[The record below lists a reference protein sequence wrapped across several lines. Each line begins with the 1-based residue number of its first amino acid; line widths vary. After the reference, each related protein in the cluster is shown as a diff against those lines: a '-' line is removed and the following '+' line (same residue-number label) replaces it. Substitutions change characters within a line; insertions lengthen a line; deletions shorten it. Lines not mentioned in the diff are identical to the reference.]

1 VGPTGTA
8 GVVNVKATQA
18 QPDSVTAAS
27 RVAIDAALLLL
38 LLLLALLEQLLDAV
52 EAGLDVRRPDAVG
65 QPQVADPFVVLGRL
79 GVVLLLL
86 GLEGPLVP
94 LPRPALGQ
102 LRVDGRRGDLH
113 VRLAGRRRGLRLPRR
128 VGDYDLGR

>member
-38 LLLLALLEQLLDAV
+38 LLQAEDCAQCKS
-52 EAGLDVRRPDAVG
+52 
-65 QPQVADPFVVLGRL
+65 QQHTGRA
-79 GVVLLLL
+79 
-86 GLEGPLVP
+86 
-94 LPRPALGQ
+94 PAASQ
-102 LRVDGRRGDLH
+102 
-113 VRLAGRRRGLRLPRR
+113 
-128 VGDYDLGR
+128 

>member
-38 LLLLALLEQLLDAV
+38 LLLLLLQAEDCAQCKS
-52 EAGLDVRRPDAVG
+52 
-65 QPQVADPFVVLGRL
+65 QQHTGRA
-79 GVVLLLL
+79 
-86 GLEGPLVP
+86 
-94 LPRPALGQ
+94 PAASQ
-102 LRVDGRRGDLH
+102 
-113 VRLAGRRRGLRLPRR
+113 
-128 VGDYDLGR
+128 